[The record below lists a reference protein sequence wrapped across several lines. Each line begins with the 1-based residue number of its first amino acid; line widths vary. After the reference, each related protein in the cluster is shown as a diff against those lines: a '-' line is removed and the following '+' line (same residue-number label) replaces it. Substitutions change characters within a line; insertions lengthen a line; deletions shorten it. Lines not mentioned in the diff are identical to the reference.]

1 MLREGHQ
8 KVVSAM
14 ASQFE
19 EQGYHIE
26 YVMVFDCYLFA
37 SSWLRFTPTGRGRVV
52 NDYLGVFNL
61 EDWKPL
67 EGNWK
72 QMDQSK
78 HYKGWWG
85 WSRRSYEFQTA
96 ESCAIGSIQD
106 KQSPEEAL
114 PREEVEAA
122 AKGNSMMALDDEV
135 VTSTFVSNCEESGKM
150 LWIRVRS
157 SQTGWTEGNTH
168 VMKDESG
175 NATCKITPI
184 QTGNVSC
191 YRWGGIMNTVSIVRG
206 SNTLIDFNLEEIPLI
221 VSDGS
226 LLKEGRRWI
235 EFQKTG
241 LVHSGTFSETV

>member
-1 MLREGHQ
+1 
-8 KVVSAM
+8 M
-14 ASQFE
+14 ARQFE

-37 SSWLRFTPTGRGRVV
+37 CSWIRFTPTGRGRVV
-52 NDYLGVFNL
+52 NDDLGVFNL

-67 EGNWK
+67 EGKWK

-85 WSRRSYEFQTA
+85 WLRKSYEFQQQSA
-96 ESCAIGSIQD
+96 ESCASVGSMQEE
-106 KQSPEEAL
+106 SPEEAQAA
-114 PREEVEAA
+114 EA
-122 AKGNSMMALDDEV
+122 AKGNSLMALDDDKV
-135 VTSTFVSNCEESGKM
+135 GASNFVSKSEESGKM

-157 SQTGWTEGNTH
+157 SLTGRTEGNTH

-175 NATCKITPI
+175 DANNTYKITPM

-191 YRWGGIMNTVSIVRG
+191 YLWGGFMNTVSIVRG
-206 SNTLIDFNLEEIPLI
+206 SKMLMIDFNLEEIPMI

-226 LLKEGRRWI
+226 ILKEGRRWI

-241 LVHSGTFSETV
+241 LVPSGTFSEIV